1 MQAFEYVAWDT
12 TGNCHEGI
20 RQAQSRQEL
29 LMALRQENLTP
40 VSIAEV
46 QTAAAEEKV
55 KTARVRYRR
64 VRSEQLAT
72 FCWQLATMI
81 EGGLSIT
88 TAIQTIAEDITNPY
102 FEFVLK
108 DVSSKLESGETFSD
122 SIKAYPRVF
131 NHLARSMAMA
141 GETGGSLVTSLR
153 RLAEYYQERDK
164 LVRKVRGAMAYPAFV
179 VVFIVVIVIVLM
191 TMIVPRFQVMF
202 DTFKGE
208 LPAFTRAFMAVY
220 HGLVNNIIF
229 ILIALTA
236 LIIGAVFAAKTA
248 PGRAMMCRLEL
259 NFPLIGRIKRMA
271 FICMF
276 CRTLAT
282 LVSAGVTVMDAFL
295 ILAEMNSNDILRN
308 GVLYARQQMTEGI
321 SMAESLAACG
331 LFPGV
336 AVKMTQIGEQSGSLV
351 PVLEK
356 TGEFYARK
364 VDELVSAMLALLEP
378 VLIVTVG
385 AIVLVVLLAMYLPI
399 FSMSV

>member
-1 MQAFEYVAWDT
+1 MQAFEYVAWDGS
-12 TGNCHEGI
+12 GNCHEGI
-20 RQAQSRQEL
+20 KQANSRQEL
-29 LMALRQENLTP
+29 LSQLRQQNLTP

-46 QTAAAEEKV
+46 QTASAGAEEK
-55 KTARVRYRR
+55 TSRVRYRR
-64 VRSEQLAT
+64 VRSEQMAT

-88 TAIQTIAEDITNPY
+88 VAMQTIADDITNPY

-108 DVSSKLESGETFSD
+108 DVASQLEQGETFSD
-122 SIKAYPRVF
+122 SVKAYPKVF
-131 NHLARSMAMA
+131 NQLARSMIMA

-153 RLAEYYQERDK
+153 RMAEYYQERDK

-179 VVFIVVIVIVLM
+179 VIFIIVIVIVLM
-191 TMIVPRFQVMF
+191 TLIVPRFQTMF

-220 HGLVNNIIF
+220 HGIAGNLILLGIGMVGFITGLIF
-229 ILIALTA
+229 
-236 LIIGAVFAAKTA
+236 FAKTK
-248 PGRAMMCRLEL
+248 PGHAMMCRLEL
-259 NFPLIGRIKRMA
+259 SFPLIGRIKRMA
-271 FICMF
+271 FVCMF

-282 LVSAGVTVMDAFL
+282 LVAAGVSVLDAFV

-308 GVLYARQQMTEGI
+308 GVLDARQRMTEGT
-321 SMAESLAACG
+321 SMANSLIACG

-364 VDELVSAMLALLEP
+364 VDDLVSALLGLLEP
-378 VLIVTVG
+378 ILIVTVG

>member
-1 MQAFEYVAWDT
+1 MQVFEFVAWDT
-12 TGNCHEGI
+12 SGHCHEGI
-20 RQAQSRQEL
+20 RQAKSRQEL
-29 LMALRQENLTP
+29 LGSLRQENLTP
-40 VSIAEV
+40 VSITEV
-46 QTAAAEEKV
+46 QSANAEEKA
-55 KTARVRYRR
+55 KTAHVRYRR

-88 TAIQTIAEDITNPY
+88 SAIQTIAEDITNPY
-102 FEFVLK
+102 FEFILK
-108 DVSSKLESGETFSD
+108 DISSKLESGETFSD
-122 SIKAYPRVF
+122 SIKAYPKVF
-131 NHLARSMAMA
+131 NNLACSMAMA
-141 GETGGSLVTSLR
+141 GETGGSLITSLR

-164 LVRKVRGAMAYPAFV
+164 LIRKVRGAMAYPAFV
-179 VVFIVVIVIVLM
+179 VAFIVVIVIVLM
-191 TMIVPRFQVMF
+191 TMIVPRFQLMF

-220 HGLVNNIIF
+220 HGLVNNIVYI
-229 ILIALTA
+229 
-236 LIIGAVFAAKTA
+236 IIGLAVLVIGSVFAAKTE
-248 PGRAMMCRLEL
+248 PGHALLCRLEL

-282 LVSAGVTVMDAFL
+282 LVAAGVTVMDSFL
-295 ILAEMNSNDILRN
+295 ILADMNSNDLLRN
-308 GVLYARQQMTEGI
+308 GVLQARQKMTEGT
-321 SMAESLAACG
+321 SMAESLAGCG

-336 AVKMTQIGEQSGSLV
+336 AIKMTLIGEQSGSLV

-364 VDELVSAMLALLEP
+364 VDELVSAMLGLLEP
-378 VLIVTVG
+378 ILIVTVG

>member
-1 MQAFEYVAWDT
+1 MQAFEYVAWDS
-12 TGNCHEGI
+12 TGNCHEGVK
-20 RQAQSRQEL
+20 QAQSRQEL
-29 LMALRQENLTP
+29 LNTLRQQNLTP
-40 VSIAEV
+40 VSIIEV
-46 QTAAAEEKV
+46 QAAAAEEKV
-55 KTARVRYRR
+55 RTTRVRYRR
-64 VRSEQLAT
+64 VRSEQLST

-88 TAIQTIAEDITNPY
+88 MAIQTIAEDITNPY
-102 FEFVLK
+102 FEYVLK
-108 DVSSKLESGETFSD
+108 DVSSKLEKGETFSD
-122 SIKAYPRVF
+122 SIKAYPKVF
-131 NHLARSMAMA
+131 NHLAVSMIMA

-164 LVRKVRGAMAYPAFV
+164 LIRKVRGAMAYPAFV
-179 VVFIVVIVIVLM
+179 VGFIIIIVVVLM
-191 TMIVPRFQVMF
+191 TMIVPRFQLMF

-220 HGLVNNIIF
+220 HGIVNNL
-229 ILIALTA
+229 ILLAIG
-236 LIIGAVFAAKTA
+236 LIGLIVGATLFSKTA
-248 PGRAMMCRLEL
+248 PGHAFMCRLEL

-282 LVSAGVTVMDAFL
+282 LVAAGVSVLDAFV
-295 ILAEMNSNDILRN
+295 ILAEMNSNDLLKN
-308 GVLYARQQMTEGI
+308 GVLQARQLMTEGT
-321 SMAESLAACG
+321 SMADSLVACG

-364 VDELVSAMLALLEP
+364 VDELVSAMLGLLEP
-378 VLIVTVG
+378 ILIVTVG